1 MFPNCDPHNLP
12 CNEQAQIKA
21 HMKILRGVVE
31 LHVDAKLH
39 HKHKRTKVDTHT
51 YIQQQF
57 GKVSNTIRSSNTLTK
72 APSESLNSMK
82 HDVSGTCEP
91 NSNKIATTTAQTFV
105 LQPAPSY
112 FNVKLAS
119 IQPHFSAPA
128 KLNPLSSVFVPT
140 TCICM
145 RSQQVVHTE
154 MEVSPPATSR
164 KLAPISTSYTTPPR
178 RSNSSATRTKAATGT
193 TRSRNLNNNSRTS
206 HWQRVLQA
214 GSLQATARA
223 LPFTSTPDIMLPRKN
238 AVKKPINPSPSLSR
252 QQGRQSRSK
261 TASEYFSTSHNR
273 HITIGYIRRI
283 KRSQK
288 KAARIHSARSNITP
302 YAWFTSTYR
311 MFDQ

>member
-1 MFPNCDPHNLP
+1 MFPNCDPYNLP

-39 HKHKRTKVDTHT
+39 HKHKQTKVDTHT
-51 YIQQQF
+51 QIQQRV
-57 GKVSNTIRSSNTLTK
+57 GKTSNTIRSFNTVTK
-72 APSESLNSMK
+72 APSESSSSTK
-82 HDVSGTCEP
+82 YDVSDTCEP
-91 NSNKIATTTAQTFV
+91 NSNKIATTKAQAFV

-164 KLAPISTSYTTPPR
+164 KLAPISPSYTTPPR
-178 RSNSSATRTKAATGT
+178 RSSSSATRTKAATGT

-206 HWQRVLQA
+206 HWQSVLQA

-223 LPFTSTPDIMLPRKN
+223 LPFTSTPDIMLPRN
-238 AVKKPINPSPSLSR
+238 SPRDMKFILHHEPRCCVWCFSLV
-252 QQGRQSRSK
+252 
-261 TASEYFSTSHNR
+261 EISTF
-273 HITIGYIRRI
+273 
-283 KRSQK
+283 Q
-288 KAARIHSARSNITP
+288 
-302 YAWFTSTYR
+302 
-311 MFDQ
+311 